1 MEEEVQ
7 VASLIV
13 RPTLWSELYRSGK
26 AYGGALSL
34 YFAMEQSFVL
44 FTSFNDIKVIKFI
57 PSKPLTILYSWLF

>member
-1 MEEEVQ
+1 MEDKEQ

-13 RPTLWSELYRSGK
+13 KPTLWSELYRSG

-57 PSKPLTILYSWLF
+57 LSKPLNNLVLLVVL

>member
-1 MEEEVQ
+1 MEEEEQ

-13 RPTLWSELYRSGK
+13 RSTSWSELYRSG
-26 AYGGALSL
+26 AYAGALSS

>member
-1 MEEEVQ
+1 MEEEEQ
-7 VASLIV
+7 IASLIV
-13 RPTLWSELYRSGK
+13 RPTSWSELYRSG

-57 PSKPLTILYSWLF
+57 PSKPFTILYSWLF

>member
-1 MEEEVQ
+1 MEEEEQ

-13 RPTLWSELYRSGK
+13 RPTLWSELYRSG

-44 FTSFNDIKVIKFI
+44 FTSFNDFKVIKFI
-57 PSKPLTILYSWLF
+57 PSEPLTILYSWLF